1 MYTIAHLADTHIRN
15 LKYHDE
21 YRIAFRNLYESLA
34 SEQPDF
40 IVHCGDIAHTK
51 TQLSPEYFQL
61 CAEFLS
67 SLANIAPTY
76 VILGNHDGNLK
87 NENRQDALTPIINA
101 LKHPRLHLLKNSGEV
116 HIDDG
121 MAINV
126 LSVFDRDNWLKPTAP
141 DKINVAL
148 YHGAIAGSQTG
159 ANWTM
164 DQGDDRVTIFRD
176 FDFAMLGDIH
186 RQQALDTEGRVRY
199 CGSTIQQKFS
209 ESPQKGY
216 LLWKI
221 ENKDKFSAKNIY
233 ITNPRP
239 FITIRLTAAG
249 NLPDDAH
256 APRNCRLRLV
266 SRTNLPSD
274 KLRKARALAE
284 AKWNPYSVAVLNGK
298 ESSTHYDDGNYA
310 NSVISEN
317 LRDISVQEKHIRD
330 YLSDME
336 LEEPVL
342 EKVLEYN
349 KKYNILAEQGEEIS
363 RNVIWKIKSLEWDNL
378 FNYGKQ
384 NKVDF
389 ANLRGLVGIFGR
401 NYSGKSSIIDSLLF
415 TLFNSTSKG
424 ERKNVYVVNQNR
436 ERAKGRV
443 QIDIGDKT
451 YQVVRNLEKYK
462 KKSRK
467 GETLEARV
475 DLDFSLISEDESLN
489 GTTRTETDANIR
501 KRFGTMED
509 FLLTSMSSQLDSLS
523 FVKEGVTKRKEILA
537 KFLDLQVFDKK
548 FKLAKKEASELKALV
563 KKLNEKQWDKEIV
576 KHTEILEEVAVDIQ
590 KQRSVCSGIQIRK
603 EELVDELQAIQTKID
618 NIPAVLIDIDKVSA
632 AIVQKRKRRAM
643 LIENNVDI
651 EMNVKNT
658 QSSLESCQELV
669 KSVDYDKLVSIIEKA
684 DDLGAKIKDLESKR
698 RALVRDQDGL
708 NKKIKMLHSHEY
720 DPDCVYCSS
729 NKFVKDAEKAKKT
742 LPKVIED
749 IRVMD
754 NIKAGFS
761 ATLGALNIADIN
773 AEVADYNL
781 KLKTVGE
788 SKRRIETLALT
799 LSSNKDKISLLNNE
813 IADMQAKAKEY
824 EDNRETIENL
834 GTLNRE
840 KTAIEKFLRQK
851 KIEYDRCQD
860 KITKYLVEQGA
871 SHATLKSLQSNKK
884 ELEEIEKEWVAYDL
898 FLQCM
903 HPNGIPYRIIKQ
915 KLPLLNEEIA
925 KILGNIVDFEVFF
938 ESVGDKLDINIKH
951 PFYDPRPLSMGSGAE
966 KTLASMA
973 IRLALITITNLPKS
987 ELFILDEPATALDQ
1001 EHMEGFTNLLRIIKN
1016 QFKTVILI
1024 SHLDSLKDVV
1034 DMTIDINKIDGY
1046 ANVNI

>member
-1 MYTIAHLADTHIRN
+1 MYTIAHIADTHIRN

-34 SEQPDF
+34 EEQPDF

-61 CAEFLS
+61 CAEFLA

-87 NENRQDALTPIINA
+87 NENRQDAITPIANA
-101 LKHPRLHLLKNSGEV
+101 LRHPNLHLLKDSGEI

-121 MAINV
+121 LAINV
-126 LSVFDRDNWLKPTAP
+126 LSVFDRDNWIKPTNNE
-141 DKINVAL
+141 KINIAL
-148 YHGAIAGSQTG
+148 YHGAIAGSLTG

-164 DQGDDRVTIFRD
+164 DQGDDTVTIFRD
-176 FDFAMLGDIH
+176 FVFAMLGDIH
-186 RQQALDTEGRVRY
+186 RQQKLDTDGRVWY

-221 ENKDKFSAKNIY
+221 ENKDNFKVQSIN

-239 FITIRLTAAG
+239 FITIRLDNDG
-249 NLPDDAH
+249 RLPSGAH
-256 APRNCRLRLV
+256 APRNCRLRLI

-274 KLRKARALAE
+274 KLRKARALAA
-284 AKWNPYSVAVLNGK
+284 AKWNPYSVTVLNGK
-298 ESSTHYDDGNYA
+298 ESKTHYDDGNYL

-330 YLSDME
+330 YLADME
-336 LEEPVL
+336 LEDSVL
-342 EKVLEYN
+342 DKVLEYN

-378 FNYGKQ
+378 FNYGEK

-401 NYSGKSSIIDSLLF
+401 NYSGKSSLSDRLVF

-424 ERKNVYVVNQNR
+424 ERKNVHTINQNR
-436 ERAKGRV
+436 ERAKGKV
-443 QIDIGDKT
+443 QIDIGDQT
-451 YQVVRNLEKYK
+451 YQVTRNLQKYI
-462 KKSRK
+462 KKSRSS
-467 GETLEARV
+467 ETLEARV
-475 DLDFSLISEDESLN
+475 DLDFSLISDDESLN
-489 GTTRTETDANIR
+489 GTTRNETDANIR
-501 KRFGTMED
+501 RRFGTMDD

-548 FKLAKKEASELKALV
+548 FKLAKKEATEIKALV
-563 KKLNEKQWDKEIV
+563 KKLNQKQWDKEIV
-576 KHTEILEEVAVDIQ
+576 KHTEILEEVAQDIE
-590 KQRSVCSGIQIRK
+590 KQRNICSLIQVRK
-603 EELVDELQAIQTKID
+603 EELLEELSVIQSKID
-618 NIPAVLIDIDKVSA
+618 GIPTEIIDIDKVNTT
-632 AIVQKRKRRAM
+632 IKQKQQKRATLLK
-643 LIENNVDI
+643 NNVDI
-651 EMNVKNT
+651 EKSIKSN
-658 QSSLESCQELV
+658 QISLESSQQLV
-669 KSVDYDKLVSIIEKA
+669 KGVDYDELMSTLDKA
-684 DDLGAKIKDLESKR
+684 DDLETKIKDLETKR
-698 RALVRDQDGL
+698 RSLVRDQEAL
-708 NKKIKMLHSHEY
+708 NKKIKMLHNHEY

-729 NKFVKDAEKAKKT
+729 NKFVKDAEKAKKS
-742 LPKVIED
+742 LPKVTGD
-749 IRVMD
+749 ISALD
-754 NIKAGFS
+754 NVKADFES
-761 ATLGALNIADIN
+761 ALDALNIIYVN
-773 AEVADYNL
+773 AEVRDYR
-781 KLKTVGE
+781 VQME
-788 SKRRIETLALT
+788 SISECQRNIETLALT
-799 LSSNKDKISLLNNE
+799 LSSSKDKISLLSNE
-813 IADMQAKAKEY
+813 IADLQTKVEEY
-824 EDNRETIENL
+824 ENNREAIENL

-840 KTAIEKFLRQK
+840 KTAIEKFIKQK
-851 KIEYDRCQD
+851 KLDYDKCQD
-860 KITKYLVEQGA
+860 KITRYLIEQG
-871 SHATLKSLQSNKK
+871 SSEATLKSLTANKK
-884 ELEEIEKEWVAYDL
+884 ELEDIEKEWVAYDL
-898 FLQCM
+898 FMQCM

-925 KILGNIVDFEVFF
+925 KILSNIVDFEVFF
-938 ESVGDKLDINIKH
+938 ESAGDKLDINIKH

-973 IRLALITITNLPKS
+973 IRLALISITNLPKS

-1001 EHMEGFTNLLRIIKN
+1001 DHMEGFTNLLRIIKN

-1034 DMTIDINKIDGY
+1034 DMTIDIDKIDGY
-1046 ANVNI
+1046 ASVRI

>member
-1 MYTIAHLADTHIRN
+1 MLFGKSRVSNGTTCSTMVNKTKLTSQILEGLSGSSVVITP
-15 LKYHDE
+15 
-21 YRIAFRNLYESLA
+21 ESLA
-34 SEQPDF
+34 S
-40 IVHCGDIAHTK
+40 
-51 TQLSPEYFQL
+51 
-61 CAEFLS
+61 
-67 SLANIAPTY
+67 
-76 VILGNHDGNLK
+76 
-87 NENRQDALTPIINA
+87 
-101 LKHPRLHLLKNSGEV
+101 
-116 HIDDG
+116 
-121 MAINV
+121 
-126 LSVFDRDNWLKPTAP
+126 
-141 DKINVAL
+141 
-148 YHGAIAGSQTG
+148 
-159 ANWTM
+159 
-164 DQGDDRVTIFRD
+164 
-176 FDFAMLGDIH
+176 
-186 RQQALDTEGRVRY
+186 
-199 CGSTIQQKFS
+199 
-209 ESPQKGY
+209 
-216 LLWKI
+216 
-221 ENKDKFSAKNIY
+221 
-233 ITNPRP
+233 
-239 FITIRLTAAG
+239 LTASY
-249 NLPDDAH
+249 
-256 APRNCRLRLV
+256 
-266 SRTNLPSD
+266 SRCLIQP
-274 KLRKARALAE
+274 RKA
-284 AKWNPYSVAVLNGK
+284 
-298 ESSTHYDDGNYA
+298 
-310 NSVISEN
+310 
-317 LRDISVQEKHIRD
+317 
-330 YLSDME
+330 
-336 LEEPVL
+336 
-342 EKVLEYN
+342 
-349 KKYNILAEQGEEIS
+349 
-363 RNVIWKIKSLEWDNL
+363 
-378 FNYGKQ
+378 
-384 NKVDF
+384 
-389 ANLRGLVGIFGR
+389 
-401 NYSGKSSIIDSLLF
+401 SG
-415 TLFNSTSKG
+415 
-424 ERKNVYVVNQNR
+424 KNVYVVNQNR

-618 NIPAVLIDIDKVSA
+618 NNIPAVLIDIDKVSA

>member
-1 MYTIAHLADTHIRN
+1 MYTIAHIADTHIRN

-34 SEQPDF
+34 EEQPDF

-61 CAEFLS
+61 CAEFLA

-76 VILGNHDGNLK
+76 IILGNHDGNLK
-87 NENRQDALTPIINA
+87 NENRQDAVPPIANA
-101 LKHPRLHLLKNSGEV
+101 LRHPNLHLLKDSGEL
-116 HIDDG
+116 HIDNNL
-121 MAINV
+121 AINV
-126 LSVFDRDNWLKPTAP
+126 LSVFDRDKWIKPTNP
-141 DKINVAL
+141 DKINIAL

-186 RQQALDTEGRVRY
+186 RQQKLDQEGRVRY

-221 ENKDKFSAKNIY
+221 KSKNDFTAKSIY

-239 FITIRLTAAG
+239 FITIRLTDTG
-249 NLPDDAH
+249 ELPEDAH
-256 APRNCRLRLV
+256 APRSCRLRLI

-274 KLRKARALAE
+274 KLRKARAIAE
-284 AKWNPYSVAVLNGK
+284 AKWSPYSVAVLNGK
-298 ESSTHYDDGNYA
+298 ESSTHYDDGSYL
-310 NSVISEN
+310 NSVINEN
-317 LRDISVQEKHIRD
+317 LRDLSVQEKHIRD

-336 LEEPVL
+336 LDESVL

-378 FNYGKQ
+378 FNYGEK

-424 ERKNVYVVNQNR
+424 ERKNVHVVNQNR
-436 ERAKGRV
+436 ERAKGKVKR
-443 QIDIGDKT
+443 DIGDKT
-451 YQVVRNLEKYK
+451 YQVVRGLEKYK
-462 KKSRK
+462 KKSRN

-475 DLDFSLISEDESLN
+475 DLDFSLISDDESLN
-489 GTTRTETDANIR
+489 GTTRNETDANIR
-501 KRFGTMED
+501 RRFGTMDD

-548 FKLAKKEASELKALV
+548 FKLAKKEAAGAKALV
-563 KKLNEKQWDKEIV
+563 KKLNEKQWDKEIT
-576 KHTEILEEVAVDIQ
+576 KHTEILEEVAVDIK
-590 KQRSVCSGIQIRK
+590 KQRDICAGINVRK
-603 EELVDELQAIQTKID
+603 DELEQELAIIQAKID
-618 NIPAVLIDIDKVSA
+618 SIPAVLIDIDKVNNT
-632 AIVQKRKRRAM
+632 IRQKQQKCAELNKSNLNTEKTIKSNQDS
-643 LIENNVDI
+643 LI
-651 EMNVKNT
+651 K
-658 QSSLESCQELV
+658 CQQLV
-669 KSVDYDKLVSIIEKA
+669 KSVDYDNLVSILDKA
-684 DDLGAKIKDLESKR
+684 DNLEAKIRDLETKK
-698 RALVRDQDGL
+698 RALVRDQETL
-708 NKKIKMLHSHEY
+708 NKKIKMLHNHEY

-742 LPKVIED
+742 LPKVTED
-749 IRVMD
+749 INDLD
-754 NIKAGFS
+754 NMKAGFM
-761 ATLGALNIADIN
+761 ATLDALNVVYVN
-773 AEVADYNL
+773 AELRDYRIQMESISECDRIIENL
-781 KLKTVGE
+781 T
-788 SKRRIETLALT
+788 LT
-799 LSSNKDKISLLNNE
+799 LSSNKDKINLLMNE
-813 IADMQAKAKEY
+813 ISDLQAKAKEY

-840 KTAIEKFLRQK
+840 KDAIQKFLNNK
-851 KIEYDRCQD
+851 KIQYDKCQE
-860 KITKYLVEQGA
+860 KITKYLIEQGA
-871 SHATLKSLQSNKK
+871 SQATLKSLRDRKE
-884 ELEEIEKEWVAYDL
+884 ELEEVEKEWVAYDL
-898 FLQCM
+898 FMQCM

-925 KILGNIVDFEVFF
+925 KILSNIVDFEVFF

-973 IRLALITITNLPKS
+973 IRLALISITNLPKS

-1001 EHMEGFTNLLRIIKN
+1001 DHMEGFTNLLRLIKN

-1034 DMTIDINKIDGY
+1034 DMAIDINKIDGY
-1046 ANVNI
+1046 ASVNI